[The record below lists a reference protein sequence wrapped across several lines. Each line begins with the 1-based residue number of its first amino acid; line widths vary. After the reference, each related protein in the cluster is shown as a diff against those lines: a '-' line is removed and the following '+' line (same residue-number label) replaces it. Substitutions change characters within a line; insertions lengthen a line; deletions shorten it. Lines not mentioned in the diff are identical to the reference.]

1 MLTLEPCS
9 LCDVCADEYGPR
21 NPPHCIPCGHVLCLS
36 CCNTI
41 IEKTPSRLQPVCPF
55 CREQFTRSTI
65 RLIRIDFNGSTGSGW
80 STPRR
85 SPRSPRA
92 PLIEDDFPNDLLLKA
107 NLPNLPPL
115 PDDAEVKSRTE
126 VRRLESRIARIAA
139 KKCSVEEVTALHKE
153 LRGWLDSNSY
163 SDAVRLPSSSLSD
176 RVTHTHMTRAQ
187 FSSIHLSS
195 LLLHAILA
203 NHVAFTESSKNAKNT
218 EATLKSKVDELE
230 LEKSKLEAEIHRYA
244 TMSFVP
250 FSLPDHPLPDI
261 NRPTPK
267 RLKSARIC
275 ELSSLGSRSNPS
287 PAPPPAPRPPQ
298 PPRRPRTQVSRARPP
313 RRGTRARLA
322 AQHTRLLPD
331 VLCVSPARARA
342 HGDADALQ
350 PLARAL
356 AVRGAALAHID
367 ARRLHPLCDTRLPCV
382 PVPARAH
389 PQGPHALHVRP
400 RVRVP
405 ARRAPPLDPHT
416 RARDQVEQV
425 LRSPASPPRPAGPRQ
440 SSTVRA

>member
-65 RLIRIDFNGSTGSGW
+65 RLIRIDFNGSTGSGF

-153 LRGWLDSNSY
+153 LRDWLDSNSY
-163 SDAVRLPSSSLSD
+163 SDA
-176 RVTHTHMTRAQ
+176 

-230 LEKSKLEAEIHRYA
+230 LEKSKLEAEIQRHKLSYTQKTQECQNLRAELARLKVKSVPSTPTSTTSTASASAAAPPSHTSVSRPTSPPSTVRGSPPSTRVSSPTSSAYLPHAHTRMA
-244 TMSFVP
+244 TPMH
-250 FSLPDHPLPDI
+250 FSLSH
-261 NRPTPK
+261 
-267 RLKSARIC
+267 
-275 ELSSLGSRSNPS
+275 GRSPS
-287 PAPPPAPRPPQ
+287 
-298 PPRRPRTQVSRARPP
+298 
-313 RRGTRARLA
+313 
-322 AQHTRLLPD
+322 
-331 VLCVSPARARA
+331 
-342 HGDADALQ
+342 
-350 PLARAL
+350 
-356 AVRGAALAHID
+356 AALPSRTSTPAVS
-367 ARRLHPLCDTRLPCV
+367 TRSAT
-382 PVPARAH
+382 PA
-389 PQGPHALHVRP
+389 
-400 RVRVP
+400 
-405 ARRAPPLDPHT
+405 
-416 RARDQVEQV
+416 
-425 LRSPASPPRPAGPRQ
+425 SPASPSPRAPTRKGRTLSMSGPAPAFPLDEHRRWIPTPAPAETKSSKFSIPSLTSRPAGPRQ
-440 SSTVRA
+440 SSTARA